1 MANKLRAMGTTWDPK
16 ESYKGNVVIAAIEQ
30 SFQNGFEKGKAQ
42 ASTECENKLYE
53 AYRQGQLAGYHKGL
67 SDGSSDL
74 VELARLLKKI
84 LREVNDDE

>member
-16 ESYKGNVVIAAIEQ
+16 ETYKGNIVIAAIEQ
-30 SFQNGFEKGKAQ
+30 SFQNGIEKGKREAFAEYEHKIDQ
-42 ASTECENKLYE
+42 AYKS
-53 AYRQGQLAGYHKGL
+53 GHSDGYQQGL

-84 LREVNDDE
+84 LRRTES

>member
-16 ESYKGNVVIAAIEQ
+16 ETYKGNVVIAAIEQ
-30 SFQNGFEKGKAQ
+30 SFQNGIEKGKREAAAEYEHAIDQ
-42 ASTECENKLYE
+42 AYNSGLSN
-53 AYRQGQLAGYHKGL
+53 GYHMGL

-84 LREVNDDE
+84 LREVND

>member
-16 ESYKGNVVIAAIEQ
+16 ETYKGNVVIAAIEQ
-30 SFQNGFEKGKAQ
+30 SFQNGIEKGKREA
-42 ASTECENKLYE
+42 AAEYEMSKIDRAYKL
-53 AYRQGQLAGYHKGL
+53 GYQKGL

-84 LREVNDDE
+84 LREVND

>member
-16 ESYKGNVVIAAIEQ
+16 ETYKGNVVIAAIEQ
-30 SFQNGFEKGKAQ
+30 SFQNGIEKGKREAATEYEHKIDQ
-42 ASTECENKLYE
+42 AYKS
-53 AYRQGQLAGYHKGL
+53 GYSYGYQKGL

-84 LREVNDDE
+84 LREVNN